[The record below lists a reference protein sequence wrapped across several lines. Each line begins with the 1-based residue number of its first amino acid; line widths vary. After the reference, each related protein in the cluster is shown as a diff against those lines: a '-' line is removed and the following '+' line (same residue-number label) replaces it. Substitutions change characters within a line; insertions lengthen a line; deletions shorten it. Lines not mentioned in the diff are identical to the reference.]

1 VSGTWSGGFSGNASC
16 TTTSNGTCTVKT
28 GNLNKS
34 KSSVTFTVANVTA
47 NGGSYAPA
55 SNRDPEGDSNGTTI
69 TIIR

>member
-1 VSGTWSGGFSGNASC
+1 
-16 TTTSNGTCTVKT
+16 VKT